1 MSISDIPIDENDDRE
16 KEREKERE
24 RERERERA
32 RRKGTFVTKIGNF
45 RDENRELF

>member
-1 MSISDIPIDENDDRE
+1 MSISDIPIDENDD
-16 KEREKERE
+16 
-24 RERERERA
+24 RERERA

>member
-1 MSISDIPIDENDDRE
+1 MSISDIPIDENDD
-16 KEREKERE
+16 RE

-45 RDENRELF
+45 RDENRELS

>member
-1 MSISDIPIDENDDRE
+1 MSISDIPIDENDDR
-16 KEREKERE
+16 ERE

>member
-1 MSISDIPIDENDDRE
+1 MSINDIPIDENDD
-16 KEREKERE
+16 

-45 RDENRELF
+45 RDENREL

>member
-1 MSISDIPIDENDDRE
+1 MSISDIPIDENDDI
-16 KEREKERE
+16 E

-45 RDENRELF
+45 RDENRELL